1 MAEDVKP
8 TRKNLMAIEDRIE
21 LSERGHDTL
30 EQKRDGLIMEFMDI
44 LDQAQDVRANLNQ
57 DYERAQNKINMAR
70 AMEGDVAVRGA
81 ASALKEYPEI
91 TTQSK
96 NIMGV
101 VVPQIESSRVKKSLD
116 QRGYGLL
123 GSSARI
129 DEAADAYEE
138 LLESIILAAEVETA
152 MKKMLEE
159 IETTKRRVNAL
170 EFKLLPELYENQEYI
185 EQKLEEQE
193 REEIFRLKK
202 IKAKKE
208 EEEKEEAPE
217 EEAEEERPKSPVAL
231 MGSSPYSLEDDL
243 QRVAD
248 YAPEGGGDVVRP
260 LSGRPPAASP
270 RNEPG
275 AGDCRSDCTR
285 PRHRR
290 ATVRRGRSRARF
302 PTPTARGPAG
312 AARRTARLARDAP
325 RGVTATGASRARGR
339 RPAAGTGPPRR
350 QLRRGGPRRPR
361 SPPSATRRC
370 CERTGRPFH
379 PRSRDGSNVARFGG
393 VRGGSHRQRVLRAE
407 EEALR
412 RRWSTGG
419 CRRCHRTRRRAVRL
433 SRSRW

>member
-44 LDQAQDVRANLNQ
+44 LDQAQDVRSELSD
-57 DYERAQNKINMAR
+57 DYQNAQHKINMAR

-81 ASALKEYPEI
+81 AAALKEHPEI

-138 LLESIILAAEVETA
+138 LLETIILAAEVETA

-170 EFKLLPELYENQEYI
+170 EFKLLPDLYENKEYI

-208 EEEKEEAPE
+208 EEEKEAR
-217 EEAEEERPKSPVAL
+217 EAEAAAAEPDEVERVSA
-231 MGSSPYSLEDDL
+231 DD
-243 QRVAD
+243 
-248 YAPEGGGDVVRP
+248 
-260 LSGRPPAASP
+260 
-270 RNEPG
+270 
-275 AGDCRSDCTR
+275 
-285 PRHRR
+285 
-290 ATVRRGRSRARF
+290 
-302 PTPTARGPAG
+302 
-312 AARRTARLARDAP
+312 
-325 RGVTATGASRARGR
+325 
-339 RPAAGTGPPRR
+339 
-350 QLRRGGPRRPR
+350 
-361 SPPSATRRC
+361 
-370 CERTGRPFH
+370 
-379 PRSRDGSNVARFGG
+379 
-393 VRGGSHRQRVLRAE
+393 
-407 EEALR
+407 
-412 RRWSTGG
+412 
-419 CRRCHRTRRRAVRL
+419 
-433 SRSRW
+433 

>member
-44 LDQAQDVRANLNQ
+44 LDQAQDVRADLND
-57 DYERAQNKINMAR
+57 DYERAQEKINMAR

-81 ASALKEYPEI
+81 AAALKEHPEI

-170 EFKLLPELYENQEYI
+170 EFKLLPDLYENKEYI

-208 EEEKEEAPE
+208 EEEKEARE
-217 EEAEEERPKSPVAL
+217 EELAELEEPETETLTA
-231 MGSSPYSLEDDL
+231 DD
-243 QRVAD
+243 
-248 YAPEGGGDVVRP
+248 
-260 LSGRPPAASP
+260 
-270 RNEPG
+270 
-275 AGDCRSDCTR
+275 
-285 PRHRR
+285 
-290 ATVRRGRSRARF
+290 
-302 PTPTARGPAG
+302 
-312 AARRTARLARDAP
+312 
-325 RGVTATGASRARGR
+325 
-339 RPAAGTGPPRR
+339 
-350 QLRRGGPRRPR
+350 
-361 SPPSATRRC
+361 
-370 CERTGRPFH
+370 
-379 PRSRDGSNVARFGG
+379 
-393 VRGGSHRQRVLRAE
+393 
-407 EEALR
+407 
-412 RRWSTGG
+412 
-419 CRRCHRTRRRAVRL
+419 
-433 SRSRW
+433 